1 MLRLRSAHAWAGE
14 FGLTSRAVR
23 NHNADQFDTLKMR
36 FETGIA
42 RIACWTPC
50 MRVEYMRFVVGRVS

>member
-14 FGLTSRAVR
+14 FGLTGRAVR

-36 FETGIA
+36 FETGI
-42 RIACWTPC
+42 
-50 MRVEYMRFVVGRVS
+50 